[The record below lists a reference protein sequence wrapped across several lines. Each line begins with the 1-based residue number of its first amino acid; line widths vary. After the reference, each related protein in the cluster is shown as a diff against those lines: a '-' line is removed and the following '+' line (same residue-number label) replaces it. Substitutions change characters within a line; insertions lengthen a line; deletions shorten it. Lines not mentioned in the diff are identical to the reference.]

1 MVDSHTHTHTHTHT
15 CSISAYL
22 AHGYYVIYSF
32 SETVVG
38 PEEPLTLIR
47 EEVMTEATTEA
58 GVTTGGR
65 EGVRGEATTTV

>member
-1 MVDSHTHTHTHTHT
+1 M
-15 CSISAYL
+15 
-22 AHGYYVIYSF
+22 
-32 SETVVG
+32 VG